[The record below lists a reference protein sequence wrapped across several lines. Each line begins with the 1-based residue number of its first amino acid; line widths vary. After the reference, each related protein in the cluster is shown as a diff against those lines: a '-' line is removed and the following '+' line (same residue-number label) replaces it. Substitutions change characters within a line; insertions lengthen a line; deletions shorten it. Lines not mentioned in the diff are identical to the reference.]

1 MDMHNKLKNLQDLCD
16 LKGSKFAFLNIRS
29 LKANFYLLKADME
42 SVTDVLGSGLIAV
55 GLSETWLNENL
66 HDSLF
71 KIDNYI
77 LFRLDRKTGKRG
89 GGVVELQFL

>member
-1 MDMHNKLKNLQDLCD
+1 M
-16 LKGSKFAFLNIRS
+16 
-29 LKANFYLLKADME
+29 KANFNLQKADME

-77 LFRLDRKTGKRG
+77 LFRLDRKLVKGGRG
-89 GGVVELQFL
+89 WYWGVIGGVIFYYYKDAQT